1 MEKNIILRYII
12 DKKENIKTSKVFP
25 RTIAFEFTENFVNV
39 LIGPRRAGKTYF
51 LYDLILNKLKLK
63 DEEFIFM
70 DFEDAALSDIKSND
84 IVETINLHEE
94 YYKKKPRYLFFDEI
108 QGVDNWDKAI
118 RTLFETKK
126 YVIVNEFGSPLHGIS
141 IPGQT
146 PMFIER
152 TVFGGLRAKYIT
164 AEKLSEIEGKD
175 NTAIIPLYFTE
186 NLQSELEAKFPQG
199 RVDDKNYF
207 KVYIIE

>member
-25 RTIAFEFTENFVNV
+25 RTIAFEFTENV

-70 DFEDAALSDIKSND
+70 DFEDAALNGIKLND
-84 IVETINLHEE
+84 IVETINLHDE

-118 RTLFETKK
+118 RTILETKK
-126 YVIVNEFGSPLHGIS
+126 YVIFLSGSSSKILSKEIATSLRGRAIPYSILPLSFNEFLNFRKFELKDFYSS
-141 IPGQT
+141 
-146 PMFIER
+146 
-152 TVFGGLRAKYIT
+152 
-164 AEKLSEIEGKD
+164 SE
-175 NTAIIPLYFTE
+175 E
-186 NLQSELEAKFPQG
+186 NEI
-199 RVDDKNYF
+199 KNYLREYLKYNQINIF
-207 KVYIIE
+207 FEKSFSNFFFNDN